1 MLNIIFYYYCFPF
14 DIIFPSKKLRIIQ
27 TVNSSYVYSLLLVV
41 VVIYIRVLYEDLDV
55 VVRINVR
62 YKIFKDFRGRNE

>member
-1 MLNIIFYYYCFPF
+1 M
-14 DIIFPSKKLRIIQ
+14 FPSKKLRIIQ

-55 VVRINVR
+55 VVRRNVR
-62 YKIFKDFRGRNE
+62 YKIFKDFRGRDE